1 MSHWRSFVC
10 GLAMLT
16 PWSAVARAGLTAS
29 EIMWEAQQQLSVPA
43 ESALGEMDVYRGD
56 TPLRHYAFVLGKL
69 WEPQTTTESVRIDF
83 ETAINSAPD
92 SASLYPHHRYLLK
105 RTAETPPSQWL
116 YLPALRRVRIT
127 PYHPDD
133 PLVQSHYLFY
143 DLTTILD
150 FDDYRYRLVDAS
162 EQAPVVEGEPQTAF
176 VPYQRT
182 VFSLER
188 RGETYLV
195 TQMIYVGRDT
205 ERQARFLDFREIAPR
220 RFRPGVV
227 VVEGDGGR
235 TEIRFRHW
243 AIHTPAPQ
251 LFTPAALET
260 RMLEVPLESTDE

>member
-150 FDDYRYRLVDAS
+150 FDDYRYRFVDAS

-188 RGETYLV
+188 RGGTYLV
-195 TQMIYVGRDT
+195 TQMTYVGRDT

-251 LFTPAALET
+251 LFTQAALET
-260 RMLEVPLESTDE
+260 RMLEVPRKSTDE